1 MHALPIVDEYPS
13 EYAFGDDDDEEE
25 IQEDEPVEPQDE
37 GEVTE
42 TETIADDA

>member
-25 IQEDEPVEPQDE
+25 MQEDEPQDE

-42 TETIADDA
+42 TEPVADEA